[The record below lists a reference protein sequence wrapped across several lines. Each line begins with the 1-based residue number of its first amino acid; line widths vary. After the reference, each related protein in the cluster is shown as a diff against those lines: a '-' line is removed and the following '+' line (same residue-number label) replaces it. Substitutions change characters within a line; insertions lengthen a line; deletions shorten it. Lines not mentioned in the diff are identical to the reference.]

1 MIFPEFIPESKV
13 WIYASNRELTQKD
26 QETITSELEPFI
38 SEWAAHGKGL
48 LGKSSILENRF
59 VVLVVDESKAMA
71 SGCSIDT
78 SVRFMKD
85 LGAKLNIDFFDRLK
99 LYVEKDRH
107 FDRVSLSE
115 LHEYGDWDVYNPM
128 ISSLKE
134 LRENWKIPVHSS
146 PFV

>member
-13 WIYASNRELTQKD
+13 WIYAANRELTKKEQ
-26 QETITSELEPFI
+26 QTITAELEPFI
-38 SEWAAHGKGL
+38 TVWAAHGDGL
-48 LGKSSILENRF
+48 LGKSIIHKNRF
-59 VVLVVDESKAMA
+59 VILVVDESKAKA

-78 SVRFMKD
+78 SVRFMKE

-99 LYVEKDRH
+99 LYIEKDDC
-107 FDRVSLSE
+107 FNRVTISD

-128 ISSLKE
+128 IATLKE
-134 LRENWKIPVHSS
+134 LRENWRIPVNSS

>member
-26 QETITSELEPFI
+26 QETIASELEPFI

-85 LGAKLNIDFFDRLK
+85 LGAKMGAQAEKIRLESVGE
-99 LYVEKDRH
+99 VEAK
-107 FDRVSLSE
+107 
-115 LHEYGDWDVYNPM
+115 
-128 ISSLKE
+128 LKE
-134 LRENWKIPVHSS
+134 VKV
-146 PFV
+146 